1 MKRASDVLFDATKA
15 FAHLEHLAV
24 KIGPRLTGSAGEHA
38 AARYIEKHFRT
49 CGLAARLQRFPV
61 TTFENRA
68 CTFEV
73 RDGSRWRKVACEPV
87 MLSTSTP
94 PRGIDAEIYFART
107 GQEECFSPD
116 MKGRIVLVFGGVGKA
131 ARPKFLSYG
140 PKALV
145 IIEGRDGPEPL
156 HKALDFTEGAEYGNL
171 PMARIPYRDGLDI
184 VKRGLGRGR
193 LAMLNSEKKSHS
205 FNVIGE
211 KRGSDRPDEIVVV
224 CGHYDSCMGIT
235 GAADNAGGTAIMM
248 ELARAL
254 GSEESRRTL
263 RFVAF
268 AAEETGLHGSTY
280 YADSLAEADAK
291 ERKRKSF
298 NENVDLTERDRHR
311 LTFNIDVHGYVL
323 GRNEAWFT
331 GPEDVGASLRLL
343 AKENGFV
350 MGVKKAAMSSDGT
363 PLAAVGTPNVQLARW
378 SGGGT
383 GHTTLDHV
391 RDLWPEAL
399 GESGAFAERWL
410 RRYVTGAAAFPFAR
424 EIPPE
429 QMKDV
434 EKYFKSHRWRV
445 PGDLEAKTKLEKRTK
460 RSRSRKRAR

>member
-24 KIGPRLTGSAGEHA
+24 KIGPRLTGSAAEHA

-61 TTFENRA
+61 TTFENRS

-73 RDGSRWRKVACEPV
+73 RDGSKWREVACEPV
-87 MLSTSTP
+87 MLSKSTP
-94 PRGIDAEIYFART
+94 PRGIEAELYFART
-107 GQEECFSPD
+107 GQEEYFSAD

-131 ARPKFLSYG
+131 ARPRLLSYG

-145 IIEGRDGPEPL
+145 IIEGRDGPEPS
-156 HKALDFTEGAEYGNL
+156 HKALDFSEGAEYGNL
-171 PMARIPYRDGLDI
+171 PMARIPYRDGQDI

-193 LAMLNSEKKSHS
+193 LAMQNSEKKSHS

-211 KRGSDRPDEIVVV
+211 KRGADRPDEIVVV

-248 ELARAL
+248 ELARAFAAAGRS
-254 GSEESRRTL
+254 GSARAALTGAEKSRRTL
-263 RFVAF
+263 RFIAF

-298 NENVDLTERDRHR
+298 NGNVDLTERDRHR

-331 GPEDVGASLRLL
+331 GPEDLGASLRLL
-343 AKENGFV
+343 AKETGFV

-399 GESGAFAERWL
+399 AESGAFAERWL
-410 RRYVTGAAAFPFAR
+410 RRYVTGACAFPFAR
-424 EIPPE
+424 EIPP
-429 QMKDV
+429 
-434 EKYFKSHRWRV
+434 
-445 PGDLEAKTKLEKRTK
+445 
-460 RSRSRKRAR
+460 SR